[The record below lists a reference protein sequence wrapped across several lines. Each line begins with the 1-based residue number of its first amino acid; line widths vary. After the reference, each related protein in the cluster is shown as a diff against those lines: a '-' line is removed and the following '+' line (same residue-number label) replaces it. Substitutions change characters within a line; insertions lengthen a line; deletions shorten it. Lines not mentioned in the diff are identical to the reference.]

1 MIGETPFLGGPH
13 VKRKFD
19 VILPTEHTTD
29 DFEEMTWLM
38 GQGTGLI
45 KDIRPAGEIV
55 AMMMSEAVKVLQDK
69 TARIQ

>member
-1 MIGETPFLGGPH
+1 
-13 VKRKFD
+13 
-19 VILPTEHTTD
+19 
-29 DFEEMTWLM
+29 M
-38 GQGTGLI
+38 GQGAGLI